1 MKNTPANF
9 ASDNTAPVA
18 PEIMD
23 AIAAANMSQAPP
35 YGADDLSRGLGPLFS
50 ELFETEVAV
59 FPLATGTAANALS
72 LAMLAP
78 PYGAIYCHENAHI
91 EEDEC
96 GAPEFY
102 TGAKLVPMAGDHG
115 RLAAKDL
122 TERLEGLTFGFEHH
136 VQPAAIS
143 LSQATESGTSYR
155 PQDVAAIAAVAER
168 FDLGLHVDGA
178 RFANSLAFLDCAP
191 ADITWRAGVDVL
203 SFGATKNGCLAAE
216 AIVFFKPELADAF
229 KYRRKRGGHLFSK
242 MRYVSAQLDAYVRDG
257 LWLRLAGN
265 ANAMAQ
271 RLSMGLTAVPGI
283 EIIHPVEANEI
294 FPRVPEPII
303 VGLVAQGFGFQ
314 RWGGSNS
321 TVLRLVTAFNTTK
334 EEVDGLVNATAQ
346 LAAEAAE

>member
-1 MKNTPANF
+1 VKNTHSNF
-9 ASDNTAPVA
+9 GSDNTAPVT
-18 PEIMD
+18 PEIME
-23 AIAAANMSQAPP
+23 AISAANIGQEPP
-35 YGADDLSRGLGPLFS
+35 YGADDLSKGLEPLFS

-59 FPLATGTAANALS
+59 FPLATGTAANVLS

-102 TGAKLVPMAGDHG
+102 TCAKLVPMAGDHG
-115 RLAAKDL
+115 RLEAGDL
-122 TERLEGLTFGFEHH
+122 SERLEGLTFGCEHH

-155 PQDVAAIAAVAER
+155 PEDIAEIAAVAKR
-168 FDLGLHVDGA
+168 FNLGLHMDGA
-178 RFANSLAFLDCAP
+178 RLANSLVFLDCAP
-191 ADITWRAGVDVL
+191 ADITWRAGVEVL
-203 SFGATKNGCLAAE
+203 SFGATKNGALAAE
-216 AIVFFKPELADAF
+216 AAVFFKPELAETF
-229 KYRRKRGGHLFSK
+229 KYMRKRGGHLFSK

-271 RLSMGLTAVPGI
+271 RLSMGLATVPGI
-283 EIIHPVEANEI
+283 ELVHPVEANEI

-303 VGLVAQGFGFQ
+303 TGLAAQGFGFQ
-314 RWGGSNS
+314 RWGSS
-321 TVLRLVTAFNTTK
+321 TSRVLRLVTAFNTTEK
-334 EEVDGLVNATAQ
+334 EVDVFVSAAAR
-346 LAAEAAE
+346 LAAEIDD